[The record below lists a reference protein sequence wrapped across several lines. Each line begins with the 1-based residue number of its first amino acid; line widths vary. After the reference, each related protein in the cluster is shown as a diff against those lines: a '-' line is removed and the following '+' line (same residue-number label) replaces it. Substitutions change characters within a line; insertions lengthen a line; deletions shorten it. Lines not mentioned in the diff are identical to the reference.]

1 MRTVTQVQPRRHSLV
16 ALFLD
21 GEWAADIDKETW
33 LRSGLRVGQTLSEDD
48 LEDLMERSQM
58 HRANEKALYLLEYRS
73 HSKRELVEKIRPLYG
88 EEAAQAAADR
98 MEEIGLVNDE
108 EFARQYAQQLLER
121 KRLAPSRA
129 VFELTRKGIDREL
142 AQELVEELCEDDPQ
156 DVIRAIVERKYARCL
171 SDEKGLRRTVQGLQR
186 MGYRYEDIRS
196 VLRDWEEEWE

>member
-1 MRTVTQVQPRRHSLV
+1 MQPRRHSLV

-58 HRANEKALYLLEYRS
+58 HRANEKAL
-73 HSKRELVEKIRPLYG
+73 EKIRPLYG

-156 DVIRAIVERKYARCL
+156 DMIRAIVERKYARCL